1 MGNWE
6 ASWID
11 TCPVIKKNP
20 FLRCDNDSF
29 TFYTSHNYIR
39 CIYLYI
45 PVLIIIWND
54 RCHITT
60 CINQICVT
68 SKKSNVNC
76 FDDTEKSV
84 FWFEFLS
91 FYLNKRRTNKG
102 YNCQDLKKKTWNI
115 KRILSFVFLILFL
128 LQEKQ
133 KNKNKWN
140 FNYFGSDYFSFT
152 ESSHLQYLVSIVRR
166 KISEWFYIEDKLSLV
181 LFFLFTTYAN
191 GFYSVKWNIATSWT
205 QWL

>member
-1 MGNWE
+1 MHIFVYSSLDYNMKWSMSHHYVHKSNMCHIE
-6 ASWID
+6 KVKCELFWRHREIRILIWIS
-11 TCPVIKKNP
+11 VILSEWKKNK
-20 FLRCDNDSF
+20 LR
-29 TFYTSHNYIR
+29 
-39 CIYLYI
+39 L
-45 PVLIIIWND
+45 
-54 RCHITT
+54 
-60 CINQICVT
+60 Q
-68 SKKSNVNC
+68 
-76 FDDTEKSV
+76 
-84 FWFEFLS
+84 LS
-91 FYLNKRRTNKG
+91 RF
-102 YNCQDLKKKTWNI
+102 KKKTMEHQTN
-115 KRILSFVFLILFL
+115 FVICLLNSFL

>member
-91 FYLNKRRTNKG
+91 FYLNERRTNKG

-152 ESSHLQYLVSIVRR
+152 ESSHLQYLVSIVWR
-166 KISEWFYIEDKLSLV
+166 KIS
-181 LFFLFTTYAN
+181 
-191 GFYSVKWNIATSWT
+191 
-205 QWL
+205 

>member
-11 TCPVIKKNP
+11 TCPVIKKTP

-91 FYLNKRRTNKG
+91 FYLNERRTNKG
-102 YNCQDLKKKTWNI
+102 YNCQDLKKNMEHQTNFVICLLNSFFVTRKAENKKLFREWLLFIHWKQSFAIFSIHCSKKNF
-115 KRILSFVFLILFL
+115 RMILY
-128 LQEKQ
+128 
-133 KNKNKWN
+133 W
-140 FNYFGSDYFSFT
+140 
-152 ESSHLQYLVSIVRR
+152 R
-166 KISEWFYIEDKLSLV
+166 
-181 LFFLFTTYAN
+181 
-191 GFYSVKWNIATSWT
+191 
-205 QWL
+205 